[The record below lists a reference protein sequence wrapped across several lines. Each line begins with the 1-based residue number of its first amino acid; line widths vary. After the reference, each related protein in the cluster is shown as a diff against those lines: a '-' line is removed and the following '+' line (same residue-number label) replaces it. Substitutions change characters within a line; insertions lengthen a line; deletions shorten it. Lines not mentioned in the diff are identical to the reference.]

1 MKKILI
7 LLIFIT
13 SVFGCGGSKQIPDW
27 INASFNNL
35 ENYKKNYLSGKDS
48 IAELQFNKA
57 IDEIKKS
64 GNLEILGRA
73 YLTKY
78 ALHVAVLESFDE
90 REYLA
95 IDALQP
101 VLQNRTFY
109 NFLKGSFDKID
120 EGLLPRQY
128 EGVLKII
135 RKGKLEDAA
144 NEISKMEDPL
154 SKLIAAGLL
163 VQKYN
168 YDEGMLKV
176 AIDTAS
182 QNGWKKALLVYLEK
196 LLLFYETKKEPEKAA
211 NIAQRIQLIKK

>member
-1 MKKILI
+1 MKKFFI

-13 SVFGCGGSKQIPDW
+13 SLFGCGGSKQIPDW

-35 ENYKKNYLSGKDS
+35 ENYKKNYLIGKDR

-78 ALHVAVLESFDE
+78 AVHIAVLEVFDDT
-90 REYLA
+90 EYLK

-101 VLQNRTFY
+101 ALQNRTFY

-120 EGLLPRQY
+120 ESLLPRQY
-128 EGVLKII
+128 DNVLKIF
-135 RKGKLEDAA
+135 RKGQPEDAA
-144 NEISKMEDPL
+144 KEISKMEDPL
-154 SKLIAAGLL
+154 SRLIVAGLF

-168 YDEGMLKV
+168 YDEGILKV

-196 LLLFYETKKEPEKAA
+196 LLLLYETKKEPEKAA

>member
-7 LLIFIT
+7 LLILIT
-13 SVFGCGGSKQIPDW
+13 SLFGCGGSKQIPDW
-27 INASFNNL
+27 INASYNNL
-35 ENYKKNYLSGKDS
+35 ENYKKNYLSGKDH

-57 IDEIKKS
+57 VDEIKKS
-64 GNLEILGRA
+64 GNLEILGRT

-78 ALHVAVLESFDE
+78 ALQIAVLEVFDDT
-90 REYLA
+90 EYLT
-95 IDALQP
+95 IDAVQP

-120 EGLLPRQY
+120 ESLLPRQY
-128 EGVLKII
+128 DGVLKIF
-135 RKGKLEDAA
+135 RKGKPEEAA
-144 NEISKMEDPL
+144 REISKMEDPL

-163 VQKYN
+163 VQKYG
-168 YDEGMLKV
+168 YDEGVLKV

-196 LLLFYETKKEPEKAA
+196 LLLFYETKKETEKAA
-211 NIAQRIQLIKK
+211 SIAQRIQLIKK